1 MATIEELREQVIKP
15 YVLQVINDTTHRLGN
30 NFLVYLDGRQLEQIN
45 LAFKNPLGCPLGQQL
60 DEIARASLG
69 MIKDD
74 EEGFNRGTV
83 YEGIQDLMEQL
94 FAPPGL
100 GSFYD
105 IPTEFWNTTPLGRM
119 TRDAFFWCRGDE
131 LITQSAAAEMLGLSV
146 QQISNRIRA
155 GKLTGY
161 QVDED
166 SKPRRPGGVMVSRQA
181 VEALR

>member
-1 MATIEELREQVIKP
+1 
-15 YVLQVINDTTHRLGN
+15 
-30 NFLVYLDGRQLEQIN
+30 
-45 LAFKNPLGCPLGQQL
+45 
-60 DEIARASLG
+60 
-69 MIKDD
+69 
-74 EEGFNRGTV
+74 
-83 YEGIQDLMEQL
+83 
-94 FAPPGL
+94 
-100 GSFYD
+100 
-105 IPTEFWNTTPLGRM
+105 M